1 MNPLLG
7 RQLKVLFQRSRL
19 ELSVQ
24 LVASLTATGLLF
36 DKIPTISLAA
46 WLVGLAAVLGLRLL
60 MGQVYLAKSSVVQ
73 PSIWQ
78 NASALMNLITG
89 SLWGILALAQ
99 QDVSNIA
106 QVGLLI
112 TTSAVCAIVLWSTA
126 SSAIN
131 FPAFLLGLLV
141 PWGVVLFQGK
151 ITSASVFQLFAGI
164 SVIYLGLFLL
174 VNRQAMELVR
184 MQSQASR
191 TMPAIAAAQA
201 LPAKP
206 ISQATTNVRVDTTL
220 STVTLVEREG
230 RPYSGLK
237 RRASDHRG
245 DAGLSEA
252 PIKGSSFGQIKIHDI
267 VDSEPKEPAD
277 CCILVAE
284 DNLDNQL
291 VALHLLQK
299 RGYKVVIANNGRE
312 ALAAVER
319 QRFEVIL
326 MDIQMPEMG
335 GLEATAAIRLKEKQG
350 SKRIPI
356 IALTANPVSESREI
370 CLAAGMDDYLNKPI
384 SRTRLFAALDAQLKK
399 KPRPEA

>member
-7 RQLKVLFQRSRL
+7 RQLNVLFQRSRL

-24 LVASLTATGLLF
+24 LVASLIATGLLF
-36 DKIPTISLAA
+36 DQIPTISLVA

-60 MGQVYLAKSSVVQ
+60 MGRVYLAKSAVAQ

-78 NASALMNLITG
+78 NASALMNLMAG
-89 SLWGILALAQ
+89 ALWGILALAQ
-99 QDVSNIA
+99 QDVSSNA
-106 QVGLLI
+106 QVGLMI
-112 TTSAVCAIVLWSTA
+112 TTAAVCAMVLWSTA

-131 FPAFLLGLLV
+131 FPAFMLGLLV
-141 PWGVVLFQGK
+141 PWGLVLFQGK

-164 SVIYLGLFLL
+164 SIIYLGLFLL

-191 TMPAIAAAQA
+191 TMPAMTTAQA

-206 ISQATTNVRVDTTL
+206 ISQTTSVRVDTTL

-230 RPYSGLK
+230 RPYVGLK

-245 DAGLSEA
+245 DQGMSDA
-252 PIKGSSFGQIKIHDI
+252 PIKGSSFGQIKILDI
-267 VDSEPKEPAD
+267 VNAEPKEPAD

-319 QRFEVIL
+319 QRFELIL

-335 GLEATAAIRLKEKQG
+335 GLEATAAIRLKEKHG

>member
-7 RQLKVLFQRSRL
+7 RQLNVLFQRSRL

-24 LVASLTATGLLF
+24 LVASLIATGLLF
-36 DKIPTISLAA
+36 DQIPTISLVA

-60 MGQVYLAKSSVVQ
+60 MGRVYLAKSAVAQ

-78 NASALMNLITG
+78 NASALMNLMAG
-89 SLWGILALAQ
+89 ALWGILALAQ
-99 QDVSNIA
+99 QDVSSNA
-106 QVGLLI
+106 QVGLMI
-112 TTSAVCAIVLWSTA
+112 TTAAVCAIVLWSTA

-131 FPAFLLGLLV
+131 FPAFMLGLLV
-141 PWGVVLFQGK
+141 PWGLVLFQGK

-164 SVIYLGLFLL
+164 SIIYLGLFLL

-191 TMPAIAAAQA
+191 TMPAMTTAQA

-206 ISQATTNVRVDTTL
+206 ISQTTSVRVDTTL

-230 RPYSGLK
+230 RPYAGLK

-245 DAGLSEA
+245 DPGLSDA
-252 PIKGSSFGQIKIHDI
+252 PIKGSSFGQIKILDI
-267 VDSEPKEPAD
+267 VNAEPKEPAD

-319 QRFEVIL
+319 QRFELIL

-335 GLEATAAIRLKEKQG
+335 GLEATAAIRLKEKHG

>member
-7 RQLKVLFQRSRL
+7 RQLNVLFQRSRL

-24 LVASLTATGLLF
+24 LVASLIATGLLF
-36 DKIPTISLAA
+36 DKIPTISLVA

-60 MGQVYLAKSSVVQ
+60 MGRVYLAKSAVAQ

-78 NASALMNLITG
+78 NASALMNLMAG
-89 SLWGILALAQ
+89 ALWGILALAQ
-99 QDVSNIA
+99 QDVSSNA
-106 QVGLLI
+106 QVGLMI
-112 TTSAVCAIVLWSTA
+112 TTAAVCAMVLWSTA

-131 FPAFLLGLLV
+131 FPAFMLGLLV
-141 PWGVVLFQGK
+141 PWGLVLFQGK

-164 SVIYLGLFLL
+164 SIIYLGLFLL

-191 TMPAIAAAQA
+191 TMPAMTTAQA

-206 ISQATTNVRVDTTL
+206 ISQTTSVRVDTTL

-230 RPYSGLK
+230 RPYVGLK

-245 DAGLSEA
+245 DQGMSDA
-252 PIKGSSFGQIKIHDI
+252 PIKGSSFGQIKILDI
-267 VDSEPKEPAD
+267 VNAEPKEPAD

-319 QRFEVIL
+319 QRFELIL

-335 GLEATAAIRLKEKQG
+335 GLEATAAIRLKEKHG

>member
-7 RQLKVLFQRSRL
+7 RQLNVLFQRSRL

-24 LVASLTATGLLF
+24 LVASLIATGLLF
-36 DKIPTISLAA
+36 DQIPTISLVA

-60 MGQVYLAKSSVVQ
+60 MGRVYLAKSAVAQ

-78 NASALMNLITG
+78 NASALMNLMAG
-89 SLWGILALAQ
+89 ALWGILALTQ
-99 QDVSNIA
+99 QDVSSNA
-106 QVGLLI
+106 QVGLMI
-112 TTSAVCAIVLWSTA
+112 TTAAVCAMVLWSTA

-131 FPAFLLGLLV
+131 FPAFMLGLLV
-141 PWGVVLFQGK
+141 PWGLVLFQGK

-164 SVIYLGLFLL
+164 SIIYLGLFLL

-191 TMPAIAAAQA
+191 TMPAITTAQA

-206 ISQATTNVRVDTTL
+206 ISQTTSVRVDTTL

-230 RPYSGLK
+230 RPYVGLK

-245 DAGLSEA
+245 DQGMSDA
-252 PIKGSSFGQIKIHDI
+252 PIKGSSFGQIKILDI
-267 VDSEPKEPAD
+267 VNAEPKEPAD

-319 QRFEVIL
+319 QRFELIL

-335 GLEATAAIRLKEKQG
+335 GLEATAAIRLKEKHG

>member
-7 RQLKVLFQRSRL
+7 RQLNLLFQRSRL
-19 ELSVQ
+19 ELIVQ
-24 LVASLTATGLLF
+24 SAASIVATGLLF
-36 DKIPTISLAA
+36 DKIPPISLAA
-46 WLVGLAAVLGLRLL
+46 WLVGLLAILGLRLL
-60 MGQVYLAKSSVVQ
+60 LGRVYLGKSKVAE
-73 PSIWQ
+73 PSIWH
-78 NASALMNLITG
+78 NTSALMNLITG
-89 SLWGILALAQ
+89 SLWGILALVQ
-99 QDVSNIA
+99 QDISSIT
-106 QVGLLI
+106 QVGLMV
-112 TTSAVCAIVLWSTA
+112 TTAAVCAVLLWSTA

-131 FPAFLLGLLV
+131 FPAFMLGLLV
-141 PWGVVLFQGK
+141 PWGVILFQDK
-151 ITSASVFQLFAGI
+151 ITSAAAFQLFAGI
-164 SVIYLGLFLL
+164 SVVYLGLFLL

-184 MQSQASR
+184 MQSAALR
-191 TMPAIAAAQA
+191 TPSVIAAQA
-201 LPAKP
+201 LSARPV
-206 ISQATTNVRVDTTL
+206 SQTTNVRVDTTL
-220 STVTLVEREG
+220 STVSLAERDA
-230 RPYSGLK
+230 RPYLGLK

-245 DAGLSEA
+245 DSGLADA
-252 PIKGSSFGQIKIHDI
+252 PIKGSRFGQIKIHDI
-267 VDSEPKEPAD
+267 ATPEPKDPAD
-277 CCILVAE
+277 CCILVVE

-319 QRFEVIL
+319 QRFELIL

-335 GLEATAAIRLKEKQG
+335 GLEATAAIRLKEKHG

-384 SRTRLFAALDAQLKK
+384 SRTRLFAALDAQLKN

>member
-7 RQLKVLFQRSRL
+7 CQLNVLFQRSRL

-24 LVASLTATGLLF
+24 FVAALIAAGLLF
-36 DKIPTISLAA
+36 NKIPAISLIA
-46 WLVGLAAVLGLRLL
+46 WLAGLVAILGLRLL
-60 MGQVYLAKSSVVQ
+60 MGRVYLAKSVVIQ

-78 NASALMNLITG
+78 NTSALINLVAG

-106 QVGLLI
+106 QVGLMI
-112 TTSAVCAIVLWSTA
+112 TTAAVCAIVLWSTA

-131 FPAFLLGLLV
+131 FPAFMLGLLV
-141 PWGVVLFQGK
+141 PWGVVLTQGTV
-151 ITSASVFQLFAGI
+151 ISASVFQLFAGI

-184 MQSQASR
+184 MQSQVSR
-191 TMPAIAAAQA
+191 TAPAIITAQA

-206 ISQATTNVRVDTTL
+206 IPQTANLRVDSSL

-245 DAGLSEA
+245 DSGLSDA

-267 VDSEPKEPAD
+267 VDPDPKEPAD

-319 QRFEVIL
+319 QRFELIL

-335 GLEATAAIRLKEKQG
+335 GLEATAAIRLKEKHG